1 MSVAKKNDSLII
13 CSGFRI
19 CWKDGLILIEDFD
32 ENNSIN
38 NDSFIN
44 LVKKGDLTININLIS
59 NINFFFLLEEEYIT
73 IEYNLKKKC
82 FNNNFFINEELFE
95 TLIERCNIFIKELL

>member
-59 NINFFFLLEEEYIT
+59 KIDFFFLLEDEYIT
-73 IEYNLKKKC
+73 IEYNPKMKW
-82 FNNNFFINEELFE
+82 FNNILFINEELFE
-95 TLIERCNIFIKELL
+95 TLIEKCNIFIKELL